1 MIPSVQKAITGT
13 LLLVF
18 LGAIGSCASPKASEK
33 AAATHRAAPPME
45 NLIETQQSP
54 PRTAAKP
61 GKPSEL
67 VLTQSD
73 MTPKSRRTK
82 QQRFTISAQNVEVRT
97 ILFSLSQ
104 EIGQNILIDPDVNQL
119 ASVDLKDVTLNEALD
134 GLLTPLKLTYQFDGS
149 FIRVRPRRMETRT
162 FSLNY
167 IISQRQGSSNLES
180 SSGSELTGGGISGGG
195 SSSSGNTRATSSIVS
210 QEEANIWQEIENGLQ
225 QIVGVSGPGGLSG
238 TSSTTGASTT
248 TPSGASSGASTT
260 QTAASASGSTAP
272 AVNGFFAINRQSGVI
287 VVRSFPDVLMQVAEF
302 LEAVEG
308 SSHRQ
313 VFIQAKILEINLK
326 DEYQLGVDWQTVNPI
341 NVLSETTSNF
351 GDAATAATVIQ
362 GATGLTYGLS
372 NSKLNL
378 VIDALSEQGSVT
390 VLSSPK
396 IATLNNQRAVI
407 KVGTEDV
414 FFIPTVSP
422 ASQNQ
427 AAFTTFQPNTVT
439 IGIIL
444 DVVPQISADGSVMMS
459 INTSISEKVGNAISP
474 DGQNRVPILDVRES
488 NSVVLAQN
496 GQTIIIG
503 GLMKNKTEKENDRL
517 PILGDIPLL
526 GRLFQKEKDFSN
538 KTELI
543 IMLTPEVM
551 VGRKIDDRFM
561 AEKSHLKE
569 LGYIIN

>member
-1 MIPSVQKAITGT
+1 
-13 LLLVF
+13 
-18 LGAIGSCASPKASEK
+18 
-33 AAATHRAAPPME
+33 
-45 NLIETQQSP
+45 
-54 PRTAAKP
+54 
-61 GKPSEL
+61 
-67 VLTQSD
+67 
-73 MTPKSRRTK
+73 
-82 QQRFTISAQNVEVRT
+82 
-97 ILFSLSQ
+97 
-104 EIGQNILIDPDVNQL
+104 
-119 ASVDLKDVTLNEALD
+119 
-134 GLLTPLKLTYQFDGS
+134 
-149 FIRVRPRRMETRT
+149 
-162 FSLNY
+162 
-167 IISQRQGSSNLES
+167 
-180 SSGSELTGGGISGGG
+180 
-195 SSSSGNTRATSSIVS
+195 
-210 QEEANIWQEIENGLQ
+210 
-225 QIVGVSGPGGLSG
+225 
-238 TSSTTGASTT
+238 
-248 TPSGASSGASTT
+248 
-260 QTAASASGSTAP
+260 
-272 AVNGFFAINRQSGVI
+272 
-287 VVRSFPDVLMQVAEF
+287 
-302 LEAVEG
+302 
-308 SSHRQ
+308 
-313 VFIQAKILEINLK
+313 
-326 DEYQLGVDWQTVNPI
+326 
-341 NVLSETTSNF
+341 VLSETTSNF

>member
-1 MIPSVQKAITGT
+1 MIPSLQKAITGT
-13 LLLVF
+13 LFLIF
-18 LGAIGSCASPKASEK
+18 LGAIGSCAFPKAFEQTDAQPQ
-33 AAATHRAAPPME
+33 AASPQATPPME
-45 NLIETQQSP
+45 NLVETQQSP
-54 PRTAAKP
+54 PQLAKEDR
-61 GKPSEL
+61 PSGL

-73 MTPKSRRTK
+73 MTPKSQRTK
-82 QQRFTISAQNVEVRT
+82 QQRFTVSAQDVEVQT
-97 ILFSLSQ
+97 ILFSLAQ
-104 EIGQNILIDPDVNQL
+104 EIDQNILIDPAVNQR
-119 ASVDLKDVTLNEALD
+119 ASVDLKDVTLEEALD
-134 GLLTPLKLTYQFDGS
+134 GLLTPLKLTYEFDGN
-149 FIRVRPRRMETRT
+149 FIRVRPLRMETRT
-162 FSLNY
+162 FTLNY

-210 QEEANIWQEIENGLQ
+210 QEEANIWKEIENGLE
-225 QIVGVSGPGGLSG
+225 QIIGVAGQGTPSGP
-238 TSSTTGASTT
+238 TSTTGT
-248 TPSGASSGASTT
+248 SGAS
-260 QTAASASGSTAP
+260 ASAPVIASA
-272 AVNGFFAINRQSGVI
+272 GFFAINKQSGVI
-287 VVRSFPDVLMQVAEF
+287 VVRSFPDTLMQVAEF

-326 DEYQLGVDWQTVNPI
+326 DEYQLGIDWQTVSPI

-351 GDAATAATVIQ
+351 GNADAASTVLQ
-362 GATGLTYGLS
+362 GAAGLTYGLS
-372 NSKLNL
+372 NSKVNL

-444 DVVPQISADGSVMMS
+444 DVVPQISANGMVMMS
-459 INTSISEKVGNAISP
+459 INTSISEKVRDAISP
-474 DGQNRVPILDVRES
+474 DGRNRVPVLDVRES

-503 GLMKNKTEKENDRL
+503 GLMKNKSQKENDRL

-526 GRLFQKEKDFSN
+526 GRLFQKQKDFSN
-538 KTELI
+538 KTELV

-561 AEKSHLKE
+561 AEKNHLEE
-569 LGYIIN
+569 LGYTVN

>member
-1 MIPSVQKAITGT
+1 
-13 LLLVF
+13 
-18 LGAIGSCASPKASEK
+18 
-33 AAATHRAAPPME
+33 ME
-45 NLIETQQSP
+45 NLVETQQSP
-54 PRTAAKP
+54 PQLAKEDR
-61 GKPSEL
+61 PSGL

-73 MTPKSRRTK
+73 MTPKSQRTK
-82 QQRFTISAQNVEVRT
+82 QQRFTVSAQDVEVQT
-97 ILFSLSQ
+97 ILFSLAQ
-104 EIGQNILIDPDVNQL
+104 EIDQNILIDPAVNQR
-119 ASVDLKDVTLNEALD
+119 ASVDLKDVTLEEALD
-134 GLLTPLKLTYQFDGS
+134 GLLTPLKLTYEFDGN
-149 FIRVRPRRMETRT
+149 FIRVRPLRMETRT
-162 FSLNY
+162 FTLNY

-210 QEEANIWQEIENGLQ
+210 QEEANIWKEIENGLE
-225 QIVGVSGPGGLSG
+225 QIIGVAGQGTPSGP
-238 TSSTTGASTT
+238 TSTTGT
-248 TPSGASSGASTT
+248 SGAS
-260 QTAASASGSTAP
+260 ASAPVIASA
-272 AVNGFFAINRQSGVI
+272 GFFAINKQSGVI
-287 VVRSFPDVLMQVAEF
+287 VVRSFPDTLMQVAEF

-326 DEYQLGVDWQTVNPI
+326 DEYQLGIDWQTVSPI

-351 GDAATAATVIQ
+351 GNADAASTVLQ
-362 GATGLTYGLS
+362 GAAGLTYGLS
-372 NSKLNL
+372 NSKVNL

-444 DVVPQISADGSVMMS
+444 DVVPQISANGMVMMS
-459 INTSISEKVGNAISP
+459 INTSISEKVRDAISP
-474 DGQNRVPILDVRES
+474 DGRNRVPVLDVRES

-503 GLMKNKTEKENDRL
+503 GLMKNKSQKENDRL

-526 GRLFQKEKDFSN
+526 GRLFQKQKDFSN
-538 KTELI
+538 KTELV

-561 AEKSHLKE
+561 AEKNHLEE
-569 LGYIIN
+569 LGYTVN